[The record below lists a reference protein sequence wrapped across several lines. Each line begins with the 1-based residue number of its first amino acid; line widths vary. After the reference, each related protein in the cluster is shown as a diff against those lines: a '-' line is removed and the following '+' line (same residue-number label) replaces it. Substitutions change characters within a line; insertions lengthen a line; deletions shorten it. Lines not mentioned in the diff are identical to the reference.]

1 MRGNSVAILMII
13 CGARSATAGVYCTAP
28 EVPTF
33 YGTKPTRPTIPF
45 CLNEFNNTNSCDEFV
60 IENYNAAVDIYNREI
75 SEYNSEADL
84 YIDELNRYVR
94 DAQAYTRCE
103 ASNL

>member
-45 CLNEFNNTNSCDEFV
+45 CLNEFV